1 MSCLVSVSLLFV
13 PMENTDLSRSAINQK
28 IALKTVAKLNYTA
41 SSVWNGLEALSYLS
55 NLTTSPSLSSSE
67 SANQKPD
74 IILMDCMMP
83 VMDGY
88 EATSIIR
95 GGSRLS
101 SRDEE
106 QGVHSGEGLWV
117 GEFDD
122 EIRRI
127 PIVAMT
133 ASALKG
139 DRERCEGVGMDDY
152 LTKPIVKGSLE
163 AVLKKWLGMSGKD
176 IAVPAVEGEDS
187 VSTTTA

>member
-1 MSCLVSVSLLFV
+1 
-13 PMENTDLSRSAINQK
+13 
-28 IALKTVAKLNYTA
+28 
-41 SSVWNGLEALSYLS
+41 
-55 NLTTSPSLSSSE
+55 
-67 SANQKPD
+67 
-74 IILMDCMMP
+74 MP

-95 GGSRLS
+95 GGSRNGTGE
-101 SRDEE
+101 EE
-106 QGVHSGEGLWV
+106 QGAYSGEGLWV
-117 GEFDD
+117 GEFDE

-163 AVLKKWLGMSGKD
+163 GVLRKWLSH
-176 IAVPAVEGEDS
+176 AAGESSAD
-187 VSTTTA
+187 VGEETKT